1 MKNSSTHPWRSGYPD
16 KMRAYEAQML
26 TDEMLLNPPDL
37 RELFEQMPVIEDTVR
52 NQEEI

>member
-16 KMRAYEAQML
+16 KIRAYEAQVQ
-26 TDEMLLNPPDL
+26 TDEMLLDIPDL
-37 RELFEQMPVIEDTVR
+37 RELFQQIPVIEDTVR